1 MTITT
6 FHQDR
11 DAGVAGDFQHA
22 LEGKVLQGLGLAI
35 ENAVTAQS
43 QLYLVG
49 QAAFTQAIQ
58 MRLSR
63 PVTSSPAE
71 VCDTAAA
78 TSTDELAAQ
87 LQTIANAGLGA
98 LDNSLAAG
106 DSAESATRL
115 MTAFSAALAMLN
127 EVNTQQMLG
136 YVLVVLAAGI
146 DIDST
151 LGPAQARTMETL
163 LSNNRLIQFISE
175 LKAAEGDE
183 NRQGA

>member
-11 DAGVAGDFQHA
+11 AAGVAGDFQQA
-22 LEGKVLQGLGLAI
+22 LEGKILQGLGLAI

-63 PVTSSPAE
+63 PVTSSPAD
-71 VCDTAAA
+71 VCETAATA
-78 TSTDELAAQ
+78 STDELAAQ
-87 LQTIANAGLGA
+87 LQSIANAGLGA
-98 LDNSLAAG
+98 PDHSLAAG
-106 DSAESATRL
+106 DSAESLTRL

-146 DIDST
+146 DIEGT
-151 LGPAQARTMETL
+151 LGPAQARIIETL
-163 LSNNRLIQFISE
+163 LSNNRLAQIISE
-175 LKAAEGDE
+175 LKAVEEVD
-183 NRQGA
+183 RQQA